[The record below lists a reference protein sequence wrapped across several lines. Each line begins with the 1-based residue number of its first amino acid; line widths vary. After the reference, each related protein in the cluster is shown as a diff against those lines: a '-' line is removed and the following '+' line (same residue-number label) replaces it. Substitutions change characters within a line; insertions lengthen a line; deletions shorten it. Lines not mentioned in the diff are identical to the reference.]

1 MAQRPDSPNFK
12 EAEALQAL
20 AKDLPEVE
28 IFWKGFL
35 AVADTN
41 VKDYVE
47 SVNIAFR
54 RTATFPEKTKENGK
68 STLLATIKPHLQLF
82 HEILP
87 KNLLDYVEK
96 TLDASA
102 EETPTFTTASTS
114 ASKLQEL
121 CEMNENI
128 MNHFQKVLRH
138 LGQLDEPEEVT
149 EVKLSNQQTRLVQ
162 VIHSYLTCL
171 DNNSDQREKISQ
183 LEKEAQS
190 AAEDLVK
197 KEDSQKE
204 LSAKLTEERK
214 TTEHLRQK
222 MKSLEGQL
230 QESLKKAAATAQNQ
244 KEEIVNVTEE
254 AISDATAETARQP
267 AVPMPAGLPEDVRI
281 NYSEKMVATADVK
294 AENLDPNC
302 LRDSVK
308 FALRLQDLVKR
319 FKQEVRRLLPNLDKS
334 LEKGVTEGDQQLE
347 VLMKLFG
354 QGGFT
359 VDQVF
364 EKLRLHQEN
373 PQRRKEGDGVEPQL
387 MMWPPIWGS
396 SPSFQTFVVSDLGIS
411 KDNLRLWLLLLCP
424 TVYKKIFLAELFLKN
439 THDAW
444 GDLITRKPSTL
455 NSATIARCA
464 FHWLSI
470 WVVVAALEVEQN
482 HQKGIF
488 PRYSDQWALT
498 PRETRWSR
506 GNVNQLLV
514 HSNRL
519 DLTSLF
525 EVGRSHFKKILA
537 LTASDRAYCQS
548 FINSA
553 TKMGAS
559 RSRQNSVPR
568 QERADSTHQ
577 NKRSKLES
585 QAENQLHGHQA
596 QGPSAQ
602 RKTGQQQKQVIQR
615 TGPDWN
621 QNSQGPYHPSMTSSS
636 NVAGSSSHFHSVH
649 PPSGMQAGYNHGQ
662 HSSGLPGPSNIMEP
676 HNQGQLNLTF
686 PGGQQSHQGIVHLE
700 QPLMHVLPG
709 VQELSYQPVQLQQ
722 QQSGMCHSRQQAGSC
737 LQQHSV
743 PLPALHQQ
751 QCQAQTS
758 FQAPS
763 QPPQASGLPLQQQLQ
778 TLPQTPSQPV
788 PVHSQQQ
795 QQQDR
800 LQEGTREPI
809 ERWMTPMFPQATC
822 TGPLPSTAQPEVL
835 DDIIDF

>member
-12 EAEALQAL
+12 EAEALRAL
-20 AKDLPEVE
+20 DLPEVE
-28 IFWKGFL
+28 IFWRGFL

-47 SVNIAFR
+47 AVNIAFR
-54 RTATFPEKTKENGK
+54 RTATFPEKIKENGR
-68 STLLATIKPHLQLF
+68 STLFATIKPHLQLF

-87 KNLLDYVEK
+87 KTLLDYVEK

-102 EETPTFTTASTS
+102 EETATFTTAATS

-138 LGQLDEPEEVT
+138 LGQLDEPEEIT
-149 EVKLSNQQTRLVQ
+149 KVKLSNQQTTMQRLV
-162 VIHSYLTCL
+162 HSYLVCL

-183 LEKEAQS
+183 LVKEAQS

-197 KEDSQKE
+197 KDDAQKE
-204 LSAKLTEERK
+204 LTEKLTAERK
-214 TTEHLRQK
+214 TTEQLREK
-222 MKSLEGQL
+222 MKSLEEQL
-230 QESLKKAAATAQNQ
+230 QESLKRATATAQDQ

-254 AISDATAETARQP
+254 TIPDATVETARQP
-267 AVPMPAGLPEDVRI
+267 AVPMPAGLPEDLRI
-281 NYSEKMVATADVK
+281 NYSEKMVATADMK
-294 AENLDPNC
+294 ATDLAPNR
-302 LRDSVK
+302 LRDCVR

-319 FKQEVRRLLPNLDKS
+319 FKQEARTLLPNLDKS

-354 QGGFT
+354 HGGFT

-364 EKLRLHQEN
+364 QELHLQQEN
-373 PQRRKEGDGVEPQL
+373 PQRKKGGDGVQPQL

-411 KDNLRLWLLLLCP
+411 KDNLRLWLLLLLP
-424 TVYKKIFLAELFLKN
+424 TVYKKILLAELFLKN

-444 GDLITRKPSTL
+444 GDLITRKPTTL

-464 FHWLSI
+464 FHWVSI
-470 WVVVAALEVEQN
+470 WVVASALEVEQN

-498 PRETRWSR
+498 PSETRWSQ
-506 GNVNQLLV
+506 GNVHQLLV
-514 HSNRL
+514 HAHRL

-525 EVGRSHFKKILA
+525 EVGKSHFKKILA

-548 FINSA
+548 FVNPA
-553 TKMGAS
+553 TKMGTS
-559 RSRQNSVPR
+559 RSRQNSIPR

-577 NKRSKLES
+577 SKRSKLES
-585 QAENQLHGHQA
+585 SQAENQLQGHQA

-602 RKTGQQQKQVIQR
+602 RKPGNQQRQVIQR
-615 TGPDWN
+615 TEQDWN
-621 QNSQGPYHPSMTSSS
+621 PNSQGQYHPSMTSPT
-636 NVAGSSSHFHSVH
+636 NGAGPSSHVHSVH
-649 PPSGMQAGYNHGQ
+649 PPNGRQAGYIHGQ
-662 HSSGLPGPSNIMEP
+662 HSSGLPGPSNAMEP
-676 HNQGQLNLTF
+676 HHQGQLNLTF

-700 QPLMHVLPG
+700 QPVMHLLPG

-722 QQSGMCHSRQQAGSC
+722 QQSAMCHSRQQAGAC

-743 PLPALHQQ
+743 PSSALHQQ
-751 QCQAQTS
+751 QCHAHS

-763 QPPQASGLPLQQQLQ
+763 QLPQASGIPPQQHLQSLSQN
-778 TLPQTPSQPV
+778 PSQPV
-788 PVHSQQQ
+788 QVHSQQH

-800 LQEGTREPI
+800 LQEGTREPA
-809 ERWMTPMFPQATC
+809 ERWMTPMFPQPTC
-822 TGPLPSTAQPEVL
+822 AGPLPSTAEGL
-835 DDIIDF
+835 LNDIIDF